1 MRKLKWKLFFLLV
14 CLILVPWAIEQW
26 IWMGYLGNIWDDHL
40 KTMKKE
46 VASIYQASAELKSQR
61 ESERERLSFASWR
74 NHLDNELQD
83 LKRDLQLFQAS
94 FQSSERLLI
103 EKSQQIAEWHPELR
117 CLKSLQRPLI
127 DHEDC
132 GEPWIRAGS
141 LMFTLNY
148 QEYLSGLQSFGFSPR
163 SRLALFRKLPNE
175 SGKDSDSLKI
185 QSVWRESTWPL
196 SKWDPSKE
204 SNTDNAL
211 FWDEGVEHKIQV
223 EEDVHYQLSSLP
235 LQDQLFVLISTPVRD
250 RWAGGEADH
259 RLASYLDNFINTQSE
274 VMNHQMK
281 VSTILNI
288 FLIMLGTFVASV
300 WVSSRIS
307 RSVTRVKE
315 KAEQIVQGD
324 LETKIEIQS
333 KDEFGDLAKSLN
345 QMMEG
350 LKERVMMKD
359 TLGRA
364 VSPQVLEA
372 IMQLDQK
379 PFLTGENVEVSLLV
393 GDFRGFTSASERMK
407 PHELIGFL
415 NSYFSRFVDVIFKYG
430 GTLDKYLGDGIMVVF
445 GAPVHQKDH
454 ADRAIKA
461 AVEILSIVD
470 QFNEERLA
478 DKRDLLNYGIGV
490 NSGRVV
496 AGRIGTKDRFD
507 YTVIGDQVNLAF
519 RTQEYCKEMHRR
531 LLITENTRRALQ
543 GQEPDLHYTGT
554 VTARG
559 RKEPVKLYAVN
570 ENQVVKIIEPD
581 QETDQ
586 EPESA

>member
-1 MRKLKWKLFFLLV
+1 
-14 CLILVPWAIEQW
+14 
-26 IWMGYLGNIWDDHL
+26 
-40 KTMKKE
+40 MKKE

-74 NHLDNELQD
+74 NHLDNEMRD

-117 CLKSLQRPLI
+117 CLKSRQRLMI
-127 DHEDC
+127 DFEDC
-132 GEPWIRAGS
+132 GRPWIRAGS
-141 LMFTLNY
+141 LWFTLNY
-148 QEYLSGLQSFGFSPR
+148 DEYFSDLQSFGFSPR
-163 SRLALFRKLPNE
+163 SRLALVKKL
-175 SGKDSDSLKI
+175 SSDSQEDSQVVKLER
-185 QSVWRESTWPL
+185 VWQENEWPF
-196 SKWDPSKE
+196 SKWKPSE
-204 SNTDNAL
+204 SDSL

-223 EEDVHYQLSSLP
+223 ENDVHYQLSSLP
-235 LQDQLFVLISTPVRD
+235 LQDRLFVLVSTPVRD

-259 RLASYLDNFINTQSE
+259 RLASYLDNFISTQSE

-315 KAEQIVQGD
+315 KAEQIVKGD
-324 LETKIEIQS
+324 FETKIEIQS
-333 KDEFGDLAKSLN
+333 RDEFGDLARSLN

-531 LLITENTRRALQ
+531 LLITENTRGSLQ

-570 ENQVVKIIEPD
+570 ETQVAKRIEPD
-581 QETDQ
+581 P
-586 EPESA
+586 EPESAPESA